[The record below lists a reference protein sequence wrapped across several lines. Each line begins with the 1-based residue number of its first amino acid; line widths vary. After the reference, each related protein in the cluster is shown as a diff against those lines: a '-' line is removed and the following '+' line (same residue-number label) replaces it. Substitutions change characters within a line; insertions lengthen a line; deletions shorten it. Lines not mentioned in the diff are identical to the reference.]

1 MQRERKEKG
10 LVEEVKSFSL
20 RQSFDNPRRLGARR
34 AGALRLAYHFEGT
47 EPPGFFEPPRT
58 PGQSSRQYRN
68 PIALARE
75 WQRMLDNGECAT
87 QADVARRLGVTRAR
101 VTQVLKLLE
110 LAPEVLDFIVA
121 LGNPLPRPVISERML
136 RPVLNLPTKEQ
147 RYAVKDILEI
157 PASAAWRLH
166 VGNRAHLS

>member
-1 MQRERKEKG
+1 M
-10 LVEEVKSFSL
+10 
-20 RQSFDNPRRLGARR
+20 
-34 AGALRLAYHFEGT
+34 
-47 EPPGFFEPPRT
+47 
-58 PGQSSRQYRN
+58 
-68 PIALARE
+68 
-75 WQRMLDNGECAT
+75 
-87 QADVARRLGVTRAR
+87 TRAR

-136 RPVLNLPTKEQ
+136 RPVLNLPAKEQ